1 MLPGWRAV
9 DDDQS
14 RAIFEQ
20 AWGMSLPSEPGA
32 DFGRMLAQCEAGEM
46 AVLYVLGSD
55 PILSYPDGALVES
68 ALSKLGLLVVQDAY
82 LSETAKLADVVLP
95 AANFVEE
102 PGTFTNNEGRVQ
114 RGREVRSPAFE
125 ARRNVEIFGFIAS
138 ALGRDLGAT
147 AAEQVFAEITRLV
160 PSYRGLGLEA
170 FDGAGAFTVPTEN
183 AAQGDP
189 DDPPVP
195 TPRGSRGFALVTG
208 DCMFHSGYHSRHSE
222 ILGTL
227 SAEPYVEMSP
237 RDGRQLGLPEQA
249 SVIVRSRHGE
259 AKARLKFNKRFPD
272 GVVFVPEN
280 FADLRLNRLLK
291 QGEYPCQVEILKE

>member
-1 MLPGWRAV
+1 
-9 DDDQS
+9 
-14 RAIFEQ
+14 
-20 AWGMSLPSEPGA
+20 
-32 DFGRMLAQCEAGEM
+32 MLAQCEAGEM
-46 AVLYVLGSD
+46 EALYVLGSD
-55 PILSYPDGALVES
+55 PILSYPDGALVER
-68 ALSKLGLLVVQDAY
+68 ALSKLDLLIVQDTY
-82 LSETAKLADVVLP
+82 HSETAGLADVVLP

-114 RGREVRSPAFE
+114 RGREVRPPAFE
-125 ARRNVEIFGFIAS
+125 AMRNVEIFGFIAS
-138 ALGRDLGAT
+138 ALGRDLGPT

-160 PSYRGLGLEA
+160 PSYRGLRFEA
-170 FDGAGAFTVPTEN
+170 SDGAGAFTVPTEN
-183 AAQGDP
+183 AAQGDR

-208 DCMFHSGYHSRHSE
+208 DCMFHSGYLSRHSA

-259 AKARLKFNKRFPD
+259 ARARLRFNKRFPD